1 MAAFL
6 RPSSNAIR
14 GAAGSEASRVP
25 WPKSE
30 SLADIALRSLPPA
43 FGVASLQDRPFR
55 YGFSWAVSKAG
66 DFAGPPFSIIRL
78 KVPGGANK

>member
-1 MAAFL
+1 
-6 RPSSNAIR
+6 
-14 GAAGSEASRVP
+14 
-25 WPKSE
+25 
-30 SLADIALRSLPPA
+30 
-43 FGVASLQDRPFR
+43 VASLQDRPFR